1 MKQQCEN
8 LKKENERLIQIITQ
22 KDMEISGLVKT
33 IDEQNKNYQNSKDN
47 FMSQIVQT
55 ELDCSEK
62 VRQLTQ

>member
-1 MKQQCEN
+1 M
-8 LKKENERLIQIITQ
+8 KKENERLIQIITQ
-22 KDMEISGLVKT
+22 KDVEISGLVKT

>member
-1 MKQQCEN
+1 
-8 LKKENERLIQIITQ
+8 
-22 KDMEISGLVKT
+22 MEISGLVKT